1 MLFLHDSLSMTQE
14 GQAKQDVCFL
24 SVLFR
29 LVLACYNPFRNREL
43 PNKKTTQNE
52 DGGDKTELTYILD
65 TEPSKVIKSLLQVQF
80 LIT

>member
-1 MLFLHDSLSMTQE
+1 MTRE
-14 GQAKQDVCFL
+14 GQAKQDACFL

-52 DGGDKTELTYILD
+52 AGGDKTELTY
-65 TEPSKVIKSLLQVQF
+65 P
-80 LIT
+80 